1 MGPAMDF
8 SALKSLSVGGQARSL
23 RHGGR
28 SLDGGLELTLVMS
41 SRRNSTGRIFL
52 VLLACVIFT
61 TGVANQASGSTPQ
74 SSASTRTDA
83 PESMFSRGNHKG
95 ARLIVQRAANFGN
108 DLFLN
113 LSIDGREVA
122 NIAWNYRYDA
132 FHPGWGSCANCVSH
146 PKERRSSAKLN
157 VCDHTTRTNLC
168 IHRGLGIGPC
178 CSPPGGSGKVRFSF
192 EKLKHAFAEG
202 PLTSRHCED
211 SVCHAPKHG

>member
-1 MGPAMDF
+1 MDF

-41 SRRNSTGRIFL
+41 SRRNSTGRISL

-122 NIAWNYRYDA
+122 SIAWNYRYDA
-132 FHPGWGSCANCVSH
+132 FIPAGAHMLTVLAIPRSDVRRPSSTRVTIRPGRTYVFTAVWESDRVVL
-146 PKERRSSAKLN
+146 RRAGQAK
-157 VCDHTTRTNLC
+157 
-168 IHRGLGIGPC
+168 
-178 CSPPGGSGKVRFSF
+178 
-192 EKLKHAFAEG
+192 
-202 PLTSRHCED
+202 
-211 SVCHAPKHG
+211 